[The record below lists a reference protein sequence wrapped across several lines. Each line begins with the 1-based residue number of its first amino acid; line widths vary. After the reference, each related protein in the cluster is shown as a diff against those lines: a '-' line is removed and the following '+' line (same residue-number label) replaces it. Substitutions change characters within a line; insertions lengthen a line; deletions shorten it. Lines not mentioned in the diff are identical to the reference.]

1 MTPLEMAEPTDLTGL
16 RVLVVEDTFL
26 VAEVIA
32 DLLDSCGCTVL
43 GPVPRVASALPMVRE
58 AELDGAL
65 LDVNLAGEL
74 CFPVAAALRERGLP
88 FVFLT
93 GYDDSSIIPEEF
105 QAVPRLSKPID
116 RRTLAETVAGE
127 FRR

>member
-1 MTPLEMAEPTDLTGL
+1 MGTREMAELADLTGL

-26 VAEVIA
+26 VAEILA
-32 DLLDSCGCTVL
+32 ELLDSCGCGVV
-43 GPVPRVASALPMVRE
+43 GPAPRVAGALRLVRE

-74 CFPVAAALRERGLP
+74 CFPVAAELRDRGIP

-93 GYDDSSIIPEEF
+93 GYDDSGIIPPEF
-105 QAVPRLSKPID
+105 RSVPRLSKPVD
-116 RRTLAETVAGE
+116 RRTLTEAVAGH